1 MIRVELIAIRIRWT
15 VIPTVDN
22 AVPIVIITDISE
34 PVAILVRLIGI
45 RDRHA
50 IIERIAHTVS
60 IRIGRLKERIR
71 SYEWRGELFHAAI
84 VGEVGR
90 FARGIYE

>member
-34 PVAILVRLIGI
+34 PVAILVRLHGMDVDLIS
-45 RDRHA
+45 
-50 IIERIAHTVS
+50 VVY
-60 IRIGRLKERIR
+60 KEM
-71 SYEWRGELFHAAI
+71 EK
-84 VGEVGR
+84 
-90 FARGIYE
+90 